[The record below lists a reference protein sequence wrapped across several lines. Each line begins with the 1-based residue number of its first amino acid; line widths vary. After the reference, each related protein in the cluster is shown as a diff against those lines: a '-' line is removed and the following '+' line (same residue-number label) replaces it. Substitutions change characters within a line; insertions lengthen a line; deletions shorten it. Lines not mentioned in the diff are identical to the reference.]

1 MASQISSHGVLR
13 STWCI
18 WYRSMWSVPSRRS
31 DSSQALRILKADR
44 KRSLGHS
51 PLPPYSFVAST
62 VRSRRPPPAAIH
74 RPMTDSVTPSA
85 RGWP

>member
-1 MASQISSHGVLR
+1 MFS
-13 STWCI
+13 
-18 WYRSMWSVPSRRS
+18 
-31 DSSQALRILKADR
+31 ADR

-62 VRSRRPPPAAIH
+62 VRSRRPLPAAIH

-85 RGWP
+85 RGWPYVFELSTVNVKPSYDGHYRYLLTLLNVLTPQRALS